1 MHPPAAEGSVPPVPA
16 TAVSRSFSGAPIS
29 TEAALELFDRL
40 DPVDEAFMLGAWR
53 GSSFATGHPI
63 DGLLELYHWHGKRFD
78 SAEDVHPLVFRRA
91 DGRLCSL
98 EPRLLT
104 PFLPWAGRLPGQ
116 RSALMG
122 SLFQAL
128 IPLLA
133 TQHSRAR
140 LRITSHRGVD
150 SATMVY
156 DHAPINDVFR
166 RADGNTVLGL
176 MDCKGMERPFF
187 FLLRRDETPAAIS
200 GGPDALAVTGRD
212 TAPPTGTEAPR

>member
-1 MHPPAAEGSVPPVPA
+1 VTAA
-16 TAVSRSFSGAPIS
+16 SRSLPAAPIS
-29 TEAALELFDRL
+29 TDAALELFDRL
-40 DPVDEAFMLGAWR
+40 DPVEESFMLGSWR

-63 DGLLELYHWHGKRFD
+63 DGLLELHHWHGKRFD

-104 PFLPWAGRLPGQ
+104 PFLSWAGRLPGQ

-133 TQHSRAR
+133 TEHSRAR
-140 LRITSHRGVD
+140 LRITRHRGVD
-150 SATMVY
+150 SATMLY
-156 DHAPINDVFR
+156 DHAPINDIFR
-166 RADGNTVLGL
+166 RVDGNTVLGL
-176 MDCKGMERPFF
+176 MDSKGMERPFF
-187 FLLRRDETPAAIS
+187 FLLRREEAPAAIA
-200 GGPDALAVTGRD
+200 GGADALAVTGTD
-212 TAPPTGTEAPR
+212 APAVKGPAG